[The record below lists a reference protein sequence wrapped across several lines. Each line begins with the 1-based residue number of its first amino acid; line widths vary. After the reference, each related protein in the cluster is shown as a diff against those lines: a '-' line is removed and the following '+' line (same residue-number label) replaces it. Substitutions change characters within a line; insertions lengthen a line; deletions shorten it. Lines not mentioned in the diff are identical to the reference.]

1 MDKNINK
8 QNVYISEEENTLNW
22 IEIQSSFKKSFGNEI
37 YNSWLQKISL
47 VKEYNDY
54 LILGVPTRFFRDWI
68 VSRYLDKIL
77 EQVKSFKLSLNRIE
91 FKIIEENKQNQELI
105 KIDQLNKV
113 TEIKDSILNYNRLNP
128 NLSFESFIKGK
139 SNEIALSYSKKVCD
153 YVSRYNPLYICG
165 GVGLG
170 KTHLL
175 NAIGLETQKDNNVMF
190 ISAERFMYHFIK
202 SIKKNDMVNFKDF
215 FRKSSVFIIDDIQFI
230 SGKESLQ
237 EEFFHTF
244 NSLIEKGSQ
253 IIISSDRPP
262 MKLDRVQERIKS
274 RLSGGLVV
282 DIEAPDLDLK
292 IKILKKKIEEIQNQ
306 FKENIDLSDEVI
318 NYIASESKT
327 NIRELIGVLNR
338 VIAFSRV
345 HNKVLTTVDC
355 KNILKDVFSQ
365 IRVIT
370 VDKIQN
376 IVSNYFNIALSDM
389 LSQRRSRP
397 LARPRQIAMYL
408 AKKMTSRSLP
418 EIGRRFAN
426 RDHTTVIHAV
436 KTITRLSDQDDEMKK
451 ILIKL
456 KVFCW
461 NSEEMQFIV
470 KRDILLKSLNFVQGV
485 VEKKNTLPILSN
497 VLLQLKEKKLTIVAT
512 DLDIVFHDEIED
524 VKVLKE
530 GSTTTSAA
538 ILYDILRKI
547 SSNSELN
554 FDLKNE
560 NKLSLKE

>member
-1 MDKNINK
+1 MDKNNIKK
-8 QNVYISEEENTLNW
+8 QNVYISEEEKTLNW
-22 IEIQSSFKKSFGNEI
+22 DEIQNSFKKTFGSEI
-37 YNSWLQKISL
+37 YTSWLQKIYL

-91 FKIIEENKQNQELI
+91 FKIIEETKDNPDLI
-105 KIDQLNKV
+105 KINELNKV

-128 NLSFESFIKGK
+128 NLNFDNFIQGES
-139 SNEIALSYSKKVCD
+139 NDIALSYSKKVCEHI
-153 YVSRYNPLYICG
+153 SRYNPLYICG

-175 NAIGLETQKDNNVMF
+175 NAIGLELQSENNVMF

-230 SGKESLQ
+230 RGKESLQ

-244 NSLIEKGSQ
+244 NSLMDKGSQ
-253 IIISSDRPP
+253 IVISADRTP

-274 RLSGGLVV
+274 RLAGGLVV
-282 DIEAPDLDLK
+282 DIDTPDLELK
-292 IKILKKKIEEIQNQ
+292 VKIIKKRILEIENQ
-306 FKENIDLSDEVI
+306 FKENINLNDDVI
-318 NYIASESKT
+318 NYIANESKT
-327 NIRELIGVLNR
+327 NIRELIGILNR
-338 VIAFSRV
+338 VIAFGRV
-345 HNKVLTTVDC
+345 HNKVLTTSDC

-376 IVSNYFNIALSDM
+376 IVSNYFNIPLSEM

-397 LARPRQIAMYL
+397 LARPRQIAMFL
-408 AKKMTSRSLP
+408 SKKMTTRSLP

-436 KTITRLSDQDDEMKK
+436 KTITRLSEQDDEMKK
-451 ILIKL
+451 NINQI
-456 KVFCW
+456 
-461 NSEEMQFIV
+461 
-470 KRDILLKSLNFVQGV
+470 KSL
-485 VEKKNTLPILSN
+485 
-497 VLLQLKEKKLTIVAT
+497 LLE
-512 DLDIVFHDEIED
+512 
-524 VKVLKE
+524 
-530 GSTTTSAA
+530 
-538 ILYDILRKI
+538 
-547 SSNSELN
+547 
-554 FDLKNE
+554 
-560 NKLSLKE
+560 

>member
-1 MDKNINK
+1 MDKNNTK
-8 QNVYISEEENTLNW
+8 KNNLYSSEEENTLKW
-22 IEIQSSFKKSFGNEI
+22 EEVQKAFKDTFGSEV
-37 YNSWLQKISL
+37 YNSWLQKLTL
-47 VKEYNDY
+47 VKEFNDY
-54 LILGVPTRFFRDWI
+54 LILSVPTRFFRDWI

-91 FKIIEENKQNQELI
+91 FKIIEENRQNQELI
-105 KIDQLNKV
+105 KIDELNKV

-128 NLSFESFIKGK
+128 HLNFSNFIKGK
-139 SNEIALSYSKKVCD
+139 SNDIAVSYSKKVCEHI
-153 YVSRYNPLYICG
+153 SRYNPLYISG

-175 NAIGLETQKDNNVMF
+175 NAIGLELQNDNNVMF

-244 NSLIEKGSQ
+244 NSLMDKGSQ
-253 IIISSDRPP
+253 IIISSDRHP

-274 RLSGGLVV
+274 RLAGGLVV
-282 DIEAPDLDLK
+282 DIDVPDFELK
-292 IKILKKKIEEIQNQ
+292 AEIIKKKIEEIQSQ
-306 FKENIDLSDEVI
+306 FKENINLSDDVI
-318 NYIASESKT
+318 NYIASECKT

-345 HNKVLTTVDC
+345 HNKSLDIGDC
-355 KNILKDVFSQ
+355 KKILRDVFSQ
-365 IRVIT
+365 IKVIT

-376 IVSNYFNIALSDM
+376 TVSNFFNIALSEM

-408 AKKMTSRSLP
+408 AKKMTTRSLP

-436 KTITRLSDQDDEMKK
+436 KTITRLSEQDDEMKK
-451 ILIKL
+451 NISQI
-456 KVFCW
+456 
-461 NSEEMQFIV
+461 
-470 KRDILLKSLNFVQGV
+470 KSL
-485 VEKKNTLPILSN
+485 
-497 VLLQLKEKKLTIVAT
+497 LL
-512 DLDIVFHDEIED
+512 
-524 VKVLKE
+524 
-530 GSTTTSAA
+530 
-538 ILYDILRKI
+538 
-547 SSNSELN
+547 
-554 FDLKNE
+554 E
-560 NKLSLKE
+560 N

>member
-1 MDKNINK
+1 MENNFTKKNTSF
-8 QNVYISEEENTLNW
+8 ISEEEKTLNW
-22 IEIQSSFKKSFGNEI
+22 EEIQGSFKKTFGSEI
-37 YNSWLQKISL
+37 YNSWLQKINL

-54 LILGVPTRFFRDWI
+54 LVLGVPTRFFRDWI

-91 FKIIEENKQNQELI
+91 FKIIEENKQNREFI
-105 KIDQLNKV
+105 KIEELNKV

-128 NLSFESFIKGK
+128 NLNFDSFIQGK
-139 SNEIALSYSKKVCD
+139 SNDIALSYSKKVCEHL
-153 YVSRYNPLYICG
+153 SRYNPLYICG

-175 NAIGLETQKDNNVMF
+175 NAIGIELQSNNNVMF

-244 NSLIEKGSQ
+244 NSLMDKGSQ
-253 IIISSDRPP
+253 IIISSDRSP
-262 MKLDRVQERIKS
+262 MKLDRVQDRIKS
-274 RLSGGLVV
+274 RLAGGLVV
-282 DIEAPDLDLK
+282 DIETPDLDLK
-292 IKILKKKIEEIQNQ
+292 VKIIKKKIEEIQNQ
-306 FKENIDLSDEVI
+306 FKESINLNDEVI
-318 NYIASESKT
+318 TYIANESKT

-338 VIAFSRV
+338 IIAFSRV
-345 HNKVLTTVDC
+345 HNKVLSIADC

-376 IVSNYFNIALSDM
+376 IVSNYFNIALSEM

-397 LARPRQIAMYL
+397 LARPRQIAMFL
-408 AKKMTSRSLP
+408 AKKMTTRSLP

-436 KTITRLSDQDDEMKK
+436 KTITRLSEQDDEMKK
-451 ILIKL
+451 NISQI
-456 KVFCW
+456 
-461 NSEEMQFIV
+461 
-470 KRDILLKSLNFVQGV
+470 KSL
-485 VEKKNTLPILSN
+485 
-497 VLLQLKEKKLTIVAT
+497 LLEQ
-512 DLDIVFHDEIED
+512 
-524 VKVLKE
+524 
-530 GSTTTSAA
+530 
-538 ILYDILRKI
+538 
-547 SSNSELN
+547 
-554 FDLKNE
+554 
-560 NKLSLKE
+560 

>member
-1 MDKNINK
+1 MEKNNFKKDNIY
-8 QNVYISEEENTLNW
+8 VSEEEKTLNW
-22 IEIQSSFKKSFGNEI
+22 VEIQSAFKKTFGSEI

-47 VKEYNDY
+47 IKEYNDY

-77 EQVKSFKLSLNRIE
+77 EQVKNFKLSLNRIE
-91 FKIIEENKQNQELI
+91 FKIIEENKQNQELL
-105 KIDQLNKV
+105 KIDELNKV

-128 NLSFESFIKGK
+128 KLSFQNFIVGK
-139 SNEIALSYSKKVCD
+139 SNDIALSYSKKVCEH
-153 YVSRYNPLYICG
+153 VSRYNPLYICG

-175 NAIGLETQKDNNVMF
+175 NAIGLELQPNNNVMF

-215 FRKSSVFIIDDIQFI
+215 FRKSSVFIIDDIQFV

-244 NSLIEKGSQ
+244 NNLIEKGSQ
-253 IIISSDRPP
+253 IIISADRPP
-262 MKLDRVQERIKS
+262 MKLDRIQERIKS
-274 RLSGGLVV
+274 RLAGGLVV
-282 DIEAPDLDLK
+282 DIETPDFDLK
-292 IKILKKKIEEIQNQ
+292 VKILKKKIEEIENQ
-306 FKENIDLSDEVI
+306 FKENINLSSEVI
-318 NYIASESKT
+318 NFIATECKT

-345 HNKVLTTVDC
+345 HNKTPLSISDC
-355 KNILKDVFSQ
+355 KSILKDVFNQ
-365 IRVIT
+365 IKVIT

-376 IVSNYFNIALSDM
+376 VVSNYFNIALSEM

-408 AKKMTSRSLP
+408 SKKMTSRSLP

-436 KTITRLSDQDDEMKK
+436 KTITRLSEQDDEMKK
-451 ILIKL
+451 NLSQI
-456 KVFCW
+456 
-461 NSEEMQFIV
+461 
-470 KRDILLKSLNFVQGV
+470 KSL
-485 VEKKNTLPILSN
+485 
-497 VLLQLKEKKLTIVAT
+497 LLEQ
-512 DLDIVFHDEIED
+512 
-524 VKVLKE
+524 
-530 GSTTTSAA
+530 
-538 ILYDILRKI
+538 
-547 SSNSELN
+547 
-554 FDLKNE
+554 
-560 NKLSLKE
+560 

>member
-1 MDKNINK
+1 MEKNNTK
-8 QNVYISEEENTLNW
+8 QNAFISEEEKILNW
-22 IEIQSSFKKSFGNEI
+22 EEIQAAFKKNFGDEI
-37 YNSWLQKISL
+37 YSSWLQKISL
-47 VKEYNDY
+47 IKEYNDY

-77 EQVKSFKLSLNRIE
+77 QQVKNFKLSLNRIE
-91 FKIIEENKQNQELI
+91 FKIIEENKQNQNNFKLDEI
-105 KIDQLNKV
+105 TKV

-128 NLSFESFIKGK
+128 NLNFDSFIQGK
-139 SNEIALSYSKKVCD
+139 SNDIALSYSKKVCEHL
-153 YVSRYNPLYICG
+153 SRYNPLFICG

-175 NAIGLETQKDNNVMF
+175 NAIGLELKDENNVMF

-237 EEFFHTF
+237 EEFLHTF
-244 NSLIEKGSQ
+244 NSLMDKGSQ
-253 IIISSDRPP
+253 IIISSDRTP
-262 MKLDRVQERIKS
+262 MKLDRVQDRLKS
-274 RLSGGLVV
+274 RLAGGLVV
-282 DIEAPDLDLK
+282 DINTPELELK
-292 IKILKKKIEEIQNQ
+292 IKILKKKIENIQNQ
-306 FKENIDLSDEVI
+306 FKENINLSEEVI
-318 NYIASESKT
+318 AFIASESKT

-338 VIAFSRV
+338 VVAFSRV
-345 HNKVLTTVDC
+345 NNRELNINDC

-376 IVSNYFNIALSDM
+376 VVSNFFNIPLSEM

-397 LARPRQIAMYL
+397 LARPRQIAMFL

-436 KTITRLSDQDDEMKK
+436 KTITRLSEQDDEMKK
-451 ILIKL
+451 NI
-456 KVFCW
+456 
-461 NSEEMQFIV
+461 NQ
-470 KRDILLKSLNFVQGV
+470 LKSL
-485 VEKKNTLPILSN
+485 
-497 VLLQLKEKKLTIVAT
+497 LLE
-512 DLDIVFHDEIED
+512 
-524 VKVLKE
+524 
-530 GSTTTSAA
+530 
-538 ILYDILRKI
+538 
-547 SSNSELN
+547 
-554 FDLKNE
+554 
-560 NKLSLKE
+560 

>member
-1 MDKNINK
+1 MENNNIK
-8 QNVYISEEENTLNW
+8 RQNAFTSEEEKTLNW
-22 IEIQSSFKKSFGNEI
+22 EEIQTSFKNTFGSEV

-91 FKIIEENKQNQELI
+91 FKIIEENKQNQEYI
-105 KIDQLNKV
+105 KINELNKV

-128 NLSFESFIKGK
+128 NLNFDSFIQGK
-139 SNEIALSYSKKVCD
+139 SNEIALSYSKKVCEHI
-153 YVSRYNPLYICG
+153 SRYNPLYICG

-175 NAIGLETQKDNNVMF
+175 NAIGLSLQNNNNVMF

-244 NSLIEKGSQ
+244 NSLIDKGSQ
-253 IIISSDRPP
+253 IIISSDRSP
-262 MKLDRVQERIKS
+262 MKLDRVQDRIKS
-274 RLSGGLVV
+274 RLAGGLVV
-282 DIEAPDLDLK
+282 DIETPDLELK
-292 IKILKKKIEEIQNQ
+292 TEIIKKKILEIQSQ
-306 FKENIDLSDEVI
+306 FKENIILDDEVI

-327 NIRELIGVLNR
+327 NIRELIGILNR
-338 VIAFSRV
+338 VIAFSRI
-345 HNKVLTTVDC
+345 HNKNLTISDC
-355 KNILKDVFSQ
+355 KNILKDVFNQ

-376 IVSNYFNIALSDM
+376 VVSNYFNIALSEM

-408 AKKMTSRSLP
+408 AKKMTTRSLP

-436 KTITRLSDQDDEMKK
+436 KTITRLSEQDDEMKK
-451 ILIKL
+451 NISQI
-456 KVFCW
+456 
-461 NSEEMQFIV
+461 
-470 KRDILLKSLNFVQGV
+470 KSL
-485 VEKKNTLPILSN
+485 
-497 VLLQLKEKKLTIVAT
+497 LLEQ
-512 DLDIVFHDEIED
+512 
-524 VKVLKE
+524 
-530 GSTTTSAA
+530 
-538 ILYDILRKI
+538 
-547 SSNSELN
+547 
-554 FDLKNE
+554 
-560 NKLSLKE
+560 

>member
-1 MDKNINK
+1 MDKNNIKK
-8 QNVYISEEENTLNW
+8 QNVYISEEEKTLNW
-22 IEIQSSFKKSFGNEI
+22 DEIQSSFKKTFGAEI
-37 YNSWLQKISL
+37 YTSWLQKIYL

-91 FKIIEENKQNQELI
+91 FKIIEENKSNSDLI
-105 KIDQLNKV
+105 KIDELSKV

-128 NLSFESFIKGK
+128 NLNFDNFIQGES
-139 SNEIALSYSKKVCD
+139 NDIALSYSKKVCEH
-153 YVSRYNPLYICG
+153 VSRYNPLYVCG

-175 NAIGLETQKDNNVMF
+175 NAIGLELQPENNVMF

-230 SGKESLQ
+230 RGKESLQ

-244 NSLIEKGSQ
+244 NSLMDKGSQ
-253 IIISSDRPP
+253 IVISADRTP

-274 RLSGGLVV
+274 RLAGGLVV
-282 DIEAPDLDLK
+282 DIDTPDLELK
-292 IKILKKKIEEIQNQ
+292 VKIIKKRILEIENQ
-306 FKENIDLSDEVI
+306 FKENINLNDDVI
-318 NYIASESKT
+318 NYIANESKT
-327 NIRELIGVLNR
+327 NIRELIGILNR
-338 VIAFSRV
+338 VIAFGRV
-345 HNKVLTTVDC
+345 HNKILTTSDC

-365 IRVIT
+365 IKVIT

-376 IVSNYFNIALSDM
+376 VVSNYFNIPLNEM

-397 LARPRQIAMYL
+397 LARPRQIAMFL
-408 AKKMTSRSLP
+408 SKKMTARSLP

-436 KTITRLSDQDDEMKK
+436 KTITRLSEQDDEMKK
-451 ILIKL
+451 NINQI
-456 KVFCW
+456 
-461 NSEEMQFIV
+461 
-470 KRDILLKSLNFVQGV
+470 KSL
-485 VEKKNTLPILSN
+485 
-497 VLLQLKEKKLTIVAT
+497 LLE
-512 DLDIVFHDEIED
+512 
-524 VKVLKE
+524 
-530 GSTTTSAA
+530 
-538 ILYDILRKI
+538 
-547 SSNSELN
+547 
-554 FDLKNE
+554 
-560 NKLSLKE
+560 

>member
-1 MDKNINK
+1 MDKYTKK
-8 QNVYISEEENTLNW
+8 QNVYISEEENTLIW
-22 IEIQSSFKKSFGNEI
+22 DDIQNSFKKTFGSEI
-37 YNSWLQKISL
+37 YNSWLQKITL
-47 VKEYNDY
+47 IKEYNDY

-68 VSRYLDKIL
+68 VSRYLDNIL
-77 EQVKSFKLSLNRIE
+77 EQVKGFKLSLTRIE
-91 FKIIEENKQNQELI
+91 FKIVEENKQNQEII
-105 KIDQLNKV
+105 KIDELNKV

-128 NLSFESFIKGK
+128 KLNFENFIRGK
-139 SNEIALSYSKKVCD
+139 SNDIAFSYSKKVCEH
-153 YVSRYNPLYICG
+153 VSRYNPLFVCG

-175 NAIGLETQKDNNVMF
+175 NAIGLELQNDNNVMF

-244 NSLIEKGSQ
+244 NSLMDKGSQ
-253 IIISSDRPP
+253 IIISSDRAP
-262 MKLDRVQERIKS
+262 MKLDRIQDRIKS
-274 RLSGGLVV
+274 RLAGGLVV
-282 DIEAPDLDLK
+282 DIESPDLE
-292 IKILKKKIEEIQNQ
+292 LKKNIIKRKIEDIQNQ
-306 FKENIDLSDEVI
+306 FKENINISDEVI
-318 NYIASESKT
+318 DYVAAESKT

-345 HNKVLTTVDC
+345 HNKILTTSDC

-365 IRVIT
+365 TKVIT

-376 IVSNYFNIALSDM
+376 IVSNYFNISLSEM

-408 AKKMTSRSLP
+408 SKKMTTRSLP

-436 KTITRLSDQDDEMKK
+436 KTISRLSEQDDEMKK
-451 ILIKL
+451 NINQI
-456 KVFCW
+456 
-461 NSEEMQFIV
+461 
-470 KRDILLKSLNFVQGV
+470 KSLLIDQ
-485 VEKKNTLPILSN
+485 
-497 VLLQLKEKKLTIVAT
+497 
-512 DLDIVFHDEIED
+512 
-524 VKVLKE
+524 
-530 GSTTTSAA
+530 
-538 ILYDILRKI
+538 
-547 SSNSELN
+547 
-554 FDLKNE
+554 
-560 NKLSLKE
+560 

>member
-1 MDKNINK
+1 MEKNK
-8 QNVYISEEENTLNW
+8 FKTQNIYVSEEEKILNW
-22 IEIQSSFKKSFGNEI
+22 QEVQTAFKKTFGVEV
-37 YNSWLQKISL
+37 YDSWLQKITL
-47 VKEYNDY
+47 IKEYNDF

-77 EQVKSFKLSLNRIE
+77 EQVRNFKLSINRVE
-91 FKIIEENKQNQELI
+91 FKIIEENNQSQELF
-105 KIDQLNKV
+105 KINDINKV
-113 TEIKDSILNYNRLNP
+113 TEIKDSILNYNRLNS
-128 NLSFESFIKGK
+128 NLNFENFVQGK
-139 SNEIALSYSKKVCD
+139 SNDIALSYSKKVCEHL
-153 YVSRYNPLYICG
+153 SRYNPLYICG

-175 NAIGLETQKDNNVMF
+175 NAIGLTLQNDNNVMF

-215 FRKSSVFIIDDIQFI
+215 FRKSSIFIIDDIQFI

-244 NSLIEKGSQ
+244 NSLMDKGSQ
-253 IIISSDRPP
+253 IIISADRAPT
-262 MKLDRVQERIKS
+262 KLDRVQERMKS
-274 RLSGGLVV
+274 RLGGGLVV
-282 DIEAPDLDLK
+282 DIETPDLELK
-292 IKILKKKIEEIQNQ
+292 IKIIKKKIEEIQSQ
-306 FKENIDLSDEVI
+306 FKENINLDNDVI

-345 HNKVLTTVDC
+345 NNKTLSVTDC
-355 KNILKDVFSQ
+355 KNILKDVFNQ

-376 IVSNYFNIALSDM
+376 VVSNYFNIPLSEM

-408 AKKMTSRSLP
+408 AKKMTARSLP

-436 KTITRLSDQDDEMKK
+436 KTISRLSEQDDEMKK
-451 ILIKL
+451 NINQI
-456 KVFCW
+456 
-461 NSEEMQFIV
+461 
-470 KRDILLKSLNFVQGV
+470 KSL
-485 VEKKNTLPILSN
+485 
-497 VLLQLKEKKLTIVAT
+497 LLEQ
-512 DLDIVFHDEIED
+512 
-524 VKVLKE
+524 
-530 GSTTTSAA
+530 
-538 ILYDILRKI
+538 
-547 SSNSELN
+547 
-554 FDLKNE
+554 
-560 NKLSLKE
+560 

>member
-1 MDKNINK
+1 MDKNNIKKN
-8 QNVYISEEENTLNW
+8 NLYSSEEENTLKW
-22 IEIQSSFKKSFGNEI
+22 EEVQKAFKDTFGSEV
-37 YNSWLQKISL
+37 YNSWLQKLTL
-47 VKEYNDY
+47 VKEFNDY
-54 LILGVPTRFFRDWI
+54 LILSVPTRFFRDWI

-91 FKIIEENKQNQELI
+91 FKIIEENRQNQELI
-105 KIDQLNKV
+105 KIDELNKV

-128 NLSFESFIKGK
+128 HLNFSNFIKGK
-139 SNEIALSYSKKVCD
+139 SNDIAVSYSKKVCEHI
-153 YVSRYNPLYICG
+153 SRYNPLYISG

-175 NAIGLETQKDNNVMF
+175 NAIGLELQNDNNVMF

-244 NSLIEKGSQ
+244 NSLMDKGSQ
-253 IIISSDRPP
+253 IIISSDRHP

-274 RLSGGLVV
+274 RLAGGLVV
-282 DIEAPDLDLK
+282 DIDVPDFELK
-292 IKILKKKIEEIQNQ
+292 AEIIKKKIEEIQSQ
-306 FKENIDLSDEVI
+306 FKENINLSDDVI
-318 NYIASESKT
+318 NYIASECKT

-345 HNKVLTTVDC
+345 HNKSLDIGDC
-355 KNILKDVFSQ
+355 KKILRDVFSQ
-365 IRVIT
+365 IKVIT

-376 IVSNYFNIALSDM
+376 TVSNFFNIALSEM

-397 LARPRQIAMYL
+397 LARPRQIAMFL
-408 AKKMTSRSLP
+408 AKKMTTRSLP

-436 KTITRLSDQDDEMKK
+436 KTITRLSEQDDEMKK
-451 ILIKL
+451 NISQI
-456 KVFCW
+456 
-461 NSEEMQFIV
+461 
-470 KRDILLKSLNFVQGV
+470 KSL
-485 VEKKNTLPILSN
+485 
-497 VLLQLKEKKLTIVAT
+497 LL
-512 DLDIVFHDEIED
+512 
-524 VKVLKE
+524 
-530 GSTTTSAA
+530 
-538 ILYDILRKI
+538 
-547 SSNSELN
+547 
-554 FDLKNE
+554 E
-560 NKLSLKE
+560 N